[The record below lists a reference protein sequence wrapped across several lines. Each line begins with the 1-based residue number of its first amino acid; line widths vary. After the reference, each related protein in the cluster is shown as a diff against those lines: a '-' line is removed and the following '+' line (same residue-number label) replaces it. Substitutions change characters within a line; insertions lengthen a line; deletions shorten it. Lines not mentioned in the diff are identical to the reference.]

1 MNYNDHNQTNEY
13 LDSPAS
19 ISFICLILYPA
30 IISSHCN
37 TLIDNTFSNVI
48 DPDITVNDPLLTD
61 HLLQFL
67 IIPNMFANM
76 SSNKS
81 NIYERHW
88 SKFNQENFILDCF
101 SVHLEDLLK
110 IDKLNADSSTKIYID
125 KINMLLDTLL
135 LCTLLDT

>member
-19 ISFICLILYPA
+19 ILFICLILYPA

-101 SVHLEDLLK
+101 SVDLEDLLK